1 MVILNTNDWGVMIV
15 LIASMLAH
23 IGLGIVLA
31 LFFVIYYI
39 NGNGKTKIF
48 FEILL
53 GLGGNAG
60 AIFILY
66 KTFKIEDTT
75 VNLFSIAS
83 CFFSFIIATV
93 IFVIIFAY
101 MIKDKENDE
110 RQIIRLR
117 DIIVGQ
123 TWWVKEY
130 RDKRVREID
139 EGLDYDKLK
148 QKEELLNHHEQE
160 IAIKNRLLEE
170 ETERI
175 EKLGQKKIR
184 LRLPEKSNITITK
197 EFIDVMPSYFKDV
210 VRCISEMNT
219 LEQEYLN
226 IVNTENMDINNIKS
240 YLYAL
245 STAISSNIFNSN
257 SGDIRIHFRYY
268 DKDKCGYVKLAAIK
282 GNQIFVQ
289 DMTFIP
295 YDKENM
301 INKSYECKRALIK
314 SINSTY
320 DYSSDNNAIW
330 KDYLTYTFYNL
341 KIDNIPYLSFGIS
354 LKDEFRY
361 KKLFYFLNYIAFFE
375 EYLQEKIET
384 LNNKYNLE
392 YILYGGDE

>member
-1 MVILNTNDWGVMIV
+1 M
-15 LIASMLAH
+15 LIASILAH
-23 IGLGIVLA
+23 AGLGIVLA
-31 LFFVIYYI
+31 LFFVIYYV
-39 NGNGKTKIF
+39 NGNGKAKIF

-60 AIFILY
+60 AIFVLY
-66 KTFKIEDTT
+66 RTFKIEDTT
-75 VNLFSIAS
+75 VNLFSMAS
-83 CFFSFIIATV
+83 CFFSFIIATI
-93 IFVIIFAY
+93 IFVIIFAN
-101 MIKDKENDE
+101 MIKDKENDKL
-110 RQIIRLR
+110 QIIRLR

-123 TWWVKEY
+123 TSWVKEF
-130 RDKRVREID
+130 RDKRMKEID
-139 EGLDYDKLK
+139 DVLDYNKLR
-148 QKEELLNHHEQE
+148 QKEETIKRQEQE
-160 IAIKNRLLEE
+160 IETKKRFIDEE
-170 ETERI
+170 IERI
-175 EKLGQKKIR
+175 EQIGNKKVH
-184 LRLPEKSNITITK
+184 LKLPEKSNITLTK
-197 EFIDVMPSYFKDV
+197 EFVDLMPSYFKDV

-219 LEQEYLN
+219 LEQEYLS

-245 STAISSNIFNSN
+245 STAISSNIFNNN

-314 SINSTY
+314 SINCSY
-320 DYSSDNNAIW
+320 DYKSDNNAIW

-341 KIDNIPYLSFGIS
+341 KTENIPYLSFGIS
-354 LKDEFRY
+354 LKNEIRY

-375 EYLQEKIET
+375 EYLQEKIEI

-392 YILYGGDE
+392 YIIYGGNE

>member
-1 MVILNTNDWGVMIV
+1 M
-15 LIASMLAH
+15 LIASILAH
-23 IGLGIVLA
+23 AGLGIVLA
-31 LFFVIYYI
+31 LFFVIYYV
-39 NGNGKTKIF
+39 NGNGKAKIF

-60 AIFILY
+60 AIFVLY
-66 KTFKIEDTT
+66 RTFKIEDTT
-75 VNLFSIAS
+75 VNLFSMAS
-83 CFFSFIIATV
+83 CFFSFIIATI
-93 IFVIIFAY
+93 IFVIIFAN
-101 MIKDKENDE
+101 MIKDKENDKL
-110 RQIIRLR
+110 QIIRLR

-123 TWWVKEY
+123 TSWVKEF
-130 RDKRVREID
+130 RDKRMKEID
-139 EGLDYDKLK
+139 DVLDYNKLR
-148 QKEELLNHHEQE
+148 QKEETIKRQEQE
-160 IAIKNRLLEE
+160 IETKKRFIDEE
-170 ETERI
+170 IERI
-175 EKLGQKKIR
+175 EQIGNKKVH
-184 LRLPEKSNITITK
+184 LKLPEKSNITLTK
-197 EFIDVMPSYFKDV
+197 EFVDLMPSYFKDV

-219 LEQEYLN
+219 LEQEYLS

-245 STAISSNIFNSN
+245 STAISSNIFNNN

-314 SINSTY
+314 SINCSY
-320 DYSSDNNAIW
+320 DYKSDNNAIW

-341 KIDNIPYLSFGIS
+341 KTENIPYLSFGIS
-354 LKDEFRY
+354 LKNEIRY

-375 EYLQEKIET
+375 EYLQEKIEI

-392 YILYGGDE
+392 YIIYRGNE

>member
-1 MVILNTNDWGVMIV
+1 M
-15 LIASMLAH
+15 LIASILAH
-23 IGLGIVLA
+23 IGLGIVLS

-39 NGNGKTKIF
+39 NGNGKAKIF
-48 FEILL
+48 FETLL

-60 AIFILY
+60 AIFVLY
-66 KTFKIEDTT
+66 KTFKIEDAT
-75 VNLFSIAS
+75 VNLFSMAS
-83 CFFSFIIATV
+83 CFFSFICATI

-101 MIKDKENDE
+101 MIKDKENDKK
-110 RQIIRLR
+110 QVIRLR

-123 TWWVKEY
+123 TSWVKEF
-130 RDKRVREID
+130 RDKRMKEID
-139 EGLDYDKLK
+139 DVLDYDKLK
-148 QKEELLNHHEQE
+148 QREQLLEHQEQE
-160 IAIKNRLLEE
+160 IIIKNKLLKD

-175 EKLGQKKIR
+175 EQIGNKKVR
-184 LRLPEKSNITITK
+184 LSLPEKSNITITK
-197 EFIDVMPSYFKDV
+197 DFIDVMPSYFKDV

-219 LEQEYLN
+219 LEQEFLS
-226 IVNTENMDINNIKS
+226 IVNTETMDVNNIKS

-245 STAISSNIFNSN
+245 STAISSNIFNNN

-314 SINSTY
+314 SINCSY
-320 DYSSDNNAIW
+320 DYKSDNNAIW

-341 KIDNIPYLSFGIS
+341 KIGTIPYLSFGIS
-354 LKDEFRY
+354 LKNDIRY
-361 KKLFYFLNYIAFFE
+361 KNLFYFLNYIAFFE
-375 EYLQEKIET
+375 EYLQEKVET
-384 LNNKYNLE
+384 LNNNYNLE

>member
-1 MVILNTNDWGVMIV
+1 M
-15 LIASMLAH
+15 LIASILAH
-23 IGLGIVLA
+23 AGLGIVLA
-31 LFFVIYYI
+31 LFFVIYYV
-39 NGNGKTKIF
+39 NGNGKAKIF

-60 AIFILY
+60 AIFVLY
-66 KTFKIEDTT
+66 RTFKIEDTT
-75 VNLFSIAS
+75 VNLFSMAS
-83 CFFSFIIATV
+83 CFFSFIIATI
-93 IFVIIFAY
+93 IFVIIFAN
-101 MIKDKENDE
+101 MIKDKENDKL
-110 RQIIRLR
+110 QIIRLR

-123 TWWVKEY
+123 TSWVKEF
-130 RDKRVREID
+130 RDKRMKEID
-139 EGLDYDKLK
+139 DVLDYNKLR
-148 QKEELLNHHEQE
+148 QKEETIKRQEQE
-160 IAIKNRLLEE
+160 IETKKRFIDEE
-170 ETERI
+170 IERI
-175 EKLGQKKIR
+175 EQIGNKKVH
-184 LRLPEKSNITITK
+184 LKLPEKSNITLTK
-197 EFIDVMPSYFKDV
+197 EFVDLMPSYFKDV

-219 LEQEYLN
+219 LEQEYLS

-245 STAISSNIFNSN
+245 STAISSNIFNNN

-314 SINSTY
+314 SINCSY
-320 DYSSDNNAIW
+320 DYKSDNNAIR

-341 KIDNIPYLSFGIS
+341 KTENIPYLSFGIS
-354 LKDEFRY
+354 LKNEIRY

-375 EYLQEKIET
+375 EYLQEKIEI

-392 YILYGGDE
+392 YIIYGGNE

>member
-1 MVILNTNDWGVMIV
+1 M
-15 LIASMLAH
+15 LIASILAH
-23 IGLGIVLA
+23 AGLGIVLA
-31 LFFVIYYI
+31 LFFVIYYV
-39 NGNGKTKIF
+39 NGNGKAKIF

-60 AIFILY
+60 AIFVLY
-66 KTFKIEDTT
+66 RTFKIEDTT
-75 VNLFSIAS
+75 VNLFSMAS
-83 CFFSFIIATV
+83 CFFSFIIATI
-93 IFVIIFAY
+93 IFVIIFAN
-101 MIKDKENDE
+101 MIKDKENDKL
-110 RQIIRLR
+110 QIIRLR

-123 TWWVKEY
+123 TSWVKEF
-130 RDKRVREID
+130 RDKRMKEID
-139 EGLDYDKLK
+139 DVLDYNKLR
-148 QKEELLNHHEQE
+148 QKEETIKRQEQE
-160 IAIKNRLLEE
+160 IETKKRFIDEE
-170 ETERI
+170 IERI
-175 EKLGQKKIR
+175 EQIGNKKVH
-184 LRLPEKSNITITK
+184 LKLPEKSNITLTK
-197 EFIDVMPSYFKDV
+197 EFVDLMPSYFKDV

-219 LEQEYLN
+219 LEQEYLS

-245 STAISSNIFNSN
+245 STAISSNIFNNN

-314 SINSTY
+314 SINCSY
-320 DYSSDNNAIW
+320 DYKSDNNAIW

-341 KIDNIPYLSFGIS
+341 KTENIPYLSFGIS
-354 LKDEFRY
+354 LKNEIRY

-375 EYLQEKIET
+375 EYLQEKIEI
-384 LNNKYNLE
+384 LNNKYNLSK
-392 YILYGGDE
+392 ILYLIFDYPHKHYTFKHFEI

>member
-1 MVILNTNDWGVMIV
+1 M
-15 LIASMLAH
+15 LIASILAH
-23 IGLGIVLA
+23 AGLGIVLA
-31 LFFVIYYI
+31 LFFVIYYV
-39 NGNGKTKIF
+39 NGNGKAKIF

-60 AIFILY
+60 AIFVLY
-66 KTFKIEDTT
+66 RTFKIEDTT
-75 VNLFSIAS
+75 VNLFSMAS
-83 CFFSFIIATV
+83 CFFSFIIATI
-93 IFVIIFAY
+93 IFVIIFAN
-101 MIKDKENDE
+101 MIKDKENDKL
-110 RQIIRLR
+110 QIIRLR

-123 TWWVKEY
+123 TSWVKEF
-130 RDKRVREID
+130 RDKRMKEID
-139 EGLDYDKLK
+139 DVLDYNKLR
-148 QKEELLNHHEQE
+148 QKEETIKCQEQE
-160 IAIKNRLLEE
+160 IETKKRFIDEE
-170 ETERI
+170 IERI
-175 EKLGQKKIR
+175 EQIGNKKVH
-184 LRLPEKSNITITK
+184 LKLPEKSNITLTK
-197 EFIDVMPSYFKDV
+197 EFVDLMPSYFKDV

-219 LEQEYLN
+219 LEQEYLS

-245 STAISSNIFNSN
+245 STAISSNIFNNN

-314 SINSTY
+314 SINCSY
-320 DYSSDNNAIW
+320 DYKSDNNAIW

-341 KIDNIPYLSFGIS
+341 KTENIPYLSFGIS
-354 LKDEFRY
+354 LKNEIRY

-375 EYLQEKIET
+375 EYLQEKIEI

-392 YILYGGDE
+392 YIIYGGNE

>member
-1 MVILNTNDWGVMIV
+1 M
-15 LIASMLAH
+15 AH
-23 IGLGIVLA
+23 AGLGIVLA
-31 LFFVIYYI
+31 LFFVIYYV
-39 NGNGKTKIF
+39 NGNGKAKIF

-60 AIFILY
+60 AIFVLY
-66 KTFKIEDTT
+66 RTFKIEDTT
-75 VNLFSIAS
+75 VNLFSMAS
-83 CFFSFIIATV
+83 CFFSFIIATI
-93 IFVIIFAY
+93 IFVIIFAN
-101 MIKDKENDE
+101 MIKDKENDKL
-110 RQIIRLR
+110 QIIRLR

-123 TWWVKEY
+123 TSWVKEF
-130 RDKRVREID
+130 RDKRMKEID
-139 EGLDYDKLK
+139 DVLDYNKLR
-148 QKEELLNHHEQE
+148 QKEETIKRQEQE
-160 IAIKNRLLEE
+160 IETKKRFIDEE
-170 ETERI
+170 IERI
-175 EKLGQKKIR
+175 EQIGNKKVH
-184 LRLPEKSNITITK
+184 LKLPEKSNITLTK
-197 EFIDVMPSYFKDV
+197 EFVDLMPSYFKDV

-219 LEQEYLN
+219 LEQEYLS

-245 STAISSNIFNSN
+245 STAISSNIFNNN

-314 SINSTY
+314 SINCSY
-320 DYSSDNNAIW
+320 DYKSDNNAIW

-341 KIDNIPYLSFGIS
+341 KTENIPYLSFGIS
-354 LKDEFRY
+354 LKNEIRY

-375 EYLQEKIET
+375 EYLQEKIEI

-392 YILYGGDE
+392 YIIYGGNE

>member
-1 MVILNTNDWGVMIV
+1 M
-15 LIASMLAH
+15 LIASILAH
-23 IGLGIVLA
+23 AGLGIVLA
-31 LFFVIYYI
+31 LFFVIYYV
-39 NGNGKTKIF
+39 NGNGKAKIF

-60 AIFILY
+60 AIFVLY
-66 KTFKIEDTT
+66 RTFKIEDTT
-75 VNLFSIAS
+75 VNLFSMAS
-83 CFFSFIIATV
+83 CFFSFIIATI
-93 IFVIIFAY
+93 IFVIIFAN
-101 MIKDKENDE
+101 MIKDKENDKL
-110 RQIIRLR
+110 QIIRLR

-123 TWWVKEY
+123 TSWVKEF
-130 RDKRVREID
+130 RDKRMKEID
-139 EGLDYDKLK
+139 DVLDYNKLR
-148 QKEELLNHHEQE
+148 QKEETIKRQEQE
-160 IAIKNRLLEE
+160 IETKKRFIDEE
-170 ETERI
+170 IERI
-175 EKLGQKKIR
+175 EQIGNKKVH
-184 LRLPEKSNITITK
+184 LKLPEKSNITLTK
-197 EFIDVMPSYFKDV
+197 EFVDLMPSYFKDV

-219 LEQEYLN
+219 LEQEYLS

-245 STAISSNIFNSN
+245 STAISSNIFNNN

-314 SINSTY
+314 SINCSY
-320 DYSSDNNAIW
+320 DYKSDNNAIW
-330 KDYLTYTFYNL
+330 KDYLTYTFHNL
-341 KIDNIPYLSFGIS
+341 KTENIPYLSFGIS
-354 LKDEFRY
+354 LKNEIRY

-375 EYLQEKIET
+375 EYLQEKIEI

-392 YILYGGDE
+392 YIIYGGNE

>member
-1 MVILNTNDWGVMIV
+1 M
-15 LIASMLAH
+15 LIASILAH
-23 IGLGIVLA
+23 AGLGIVLA

-39 NGNGKTKIF
+39 NGNGKAKIF

-60 AIFILY
+60 AIFVLY
-66 KTFKIEDTT
+66 RTFKIEDTT
-75 VNLFSIAS
+75 VNLFSMAS
-83 CFFSFIIATV
+83 CFFSFIGATI
-93 IFVIIFAY
+93 IFVIIFAH
-101 MIKDKENDE
+101 MIKDKENDKK
-110 RQIIRLR
+110 QVIRLR

-123 TWWVKEY
+123 TSWVKEF
-130 RDKRVREID
+130 RDKRMKEID
-139 EGLDYDKLK
+139 DVLDYDKLK
-148 QKEELLNHHEQE
+148 QKEQLLEHQEQE
-160 IAIKNRLLEE
+160 IVIKNKLLKDEI
-170 ETERI
+170 ERI
-175 EKLGQKKIR
+175 EQIGNKKVR
-184 LRLPEKSNITITK
+184 LNLPEKSSITITK
-197 EFIDVMPSYFKDV
+197 DFVEVMPSYFKDV

-219 LEQEYLN
+219 LEQEYLS
-226 IVNTENMDINNIKS
+226 IVNAENMDINNIKS

-245 STAISSNIFNSN
+245 STAISSNVFNNN

-314 SINSTY
+314 SINCSY
-320 DYSSDNNAIW
+320 DYKSDNNALW

-341 KIDNIPYLSFGIS
+341 KIGTIPYLSFGIS
-354 LKDEFRY
+354 LKNDTRY
-361 KKLFYFLNYIAFFE
+361 KNLFYFLNYIAFFE

-384 LNNKYNLE
+384 LNNNYNLE
-392 YILYGGDE
+392 YILYGGNE

>member
-1 MVILNTNDWGVMIV
+1 M
-15 LIASMLAH
+15 LIASILAH
-23 IGLGIVLA
+23 AGLGIVLA

-39 NGNGKTKIF
+39 NGNGKAKIF

-60 AIFILY
+60 AIFVLY
-66 KTFKIEDTT
+66 RTFKIEDTT
-75 VNLFSIAS
+75 VNLFSMAS
-83 CFFSFIIATV
+83 CFFSFIGATI
-93 IFVIIFAY
+93 IFVIIFAH
-101 MIKDKENDE
+101 MIKDKENDKK
-110 RQIIRLR
+110 QVIRLR

-123 TWWVKEY
+123 TSWVKEF
-130 RDKRVREID
+130 RDKRMKEID
-139 EGLDYDKLK
+139 DVLDYDKLK
-148 QKEELLNHHEQE
+148 QKEQLLEHQEQE
-160 IAIKNRLLEE
+160 IVIKNKLLKDEI
-170 ETERI
+170 ERI
-175 EKLGQKKIR
+175 EQIGNKKVR
-184 LRLPEKSNITITK
+184 LNLPEKSSITITK
-197 EFIDVMPSYFKDV
+197 DFVEVMPSYFKDV

-219 LEQEYLN
+219 LEQEYLS
-226 IVNTENMDINNIKS
+226 IVNAENMDINNIKS

-245 STAISSNIFNSN
+245 STAISSNIFNNN

-314 SINSTY
+314 SINCSY
-320 DYSSDNNAIW
+320 DYKSDNNALW

-341 KIDNIPYLSFGIS
+341 KIGTIPYLSFGIS
-354 LKDEFRY
+354 LKNDTRY
-361 KKLFYFLNYIAFFE
+361 KNLFYFLNYIAFFE

-384 LNNKYNLE
+384 LNNNYNLE
-392 YILYGGDE
+392 YILYGGNE

>member
-1 MVILNTNDWGVMIV
+1 M
-15 LIASMLAH
+15 LIASILAH
-23 IGLGIVLA
+23 AGLGIVLA
-31 LFFVIYYI
+31 LFFVIYYA
-39 NGNGKTKIF
+39 NGNGKAKIF

-60 AIFILY
+60 AIFVLY
-66 KTFKIEDTT
+66 RTFKIEDTT
-75 VNLFSIAS
+75 VNLFSMAS
-83 CFFSFIIATV
+83 CFFSFIIATI
-93 IFVIIFAY
+93 IFVIIFAN
-101 MIKDKENDE
+101 MIKDKENDKL
-110 RQIIRLR
+110 QIIRLR

-123 TWWVKEY
+123 TSWVKEF
-130 RDKRVREID
+130 RDKRMKEID
-139 EGLDYDKLK
+139 DVLDYNKLR
-148 QKEELLNHHEQE
+148 QKEETIKRQEQE
-160 IAIKNRLLEE
+160 IETKKRFIDEE
-170 ETERI
+170 IERI
-175 EKLGQKKIR
+175 EQIGNKKVH
-184 LRLPEKSNITITK
+184 LKLPEKSNITLTK
-197 EFIDVMPSYFKDV
+197 EFVDLMPSYFKDV

-219 LEQEYLN
+219 LEQEYLS

-245 STAISSNIFNSN
+245 STAISSNIFNNN

-314 SINSTY
+314 SINCSY
-320 DYSSDNNAIW
+320 DYKSDNNAIW

-341 KIDNIPYLSFGIS
+341 KTENIPYLSFGIS
-354 LKDEFRY
+354 LKNEIRY

-375 EYLQEKIET
+375 EYLQEKIEI

-392 YILYGGDE
+392 YIIYGGNE

>member
-1 MVILNTNDWGVMIV
+1 M
-15 LIASMLAH
+15 LIASILAH
-23 IGLGIVLA
+23 AGLGIVLA

-39 NGNGKTKIF
+39 NGNGKAKIF

-60 AIFILY
+60 AIFVLY
-66 KTFKIEDTT
+66 RTFKIEDTT
-75 VNLFSIAS
+75 VNLFSMAS
-83 CFFSFIIATV
+83 CFFSFIIATI
-93 IFVIIFAY
+93 IFVIIFAN
-101 MIKDKENDE
+101 MIKDKENDKL
-110 RQIIRLR
+110 QIIRLR

-123 TWWVKEY
+123 TSWVKEF
-130 RDKRVREID
+130 RDKRMKEID
-139 EGLDYDKLK
+139 DVLDYNKLR
-148 QKEELLNHHEQE
+148 QKEETIKRQEQE
-160 IAIKNRLLEE
+160 IETQKRFIEE
-170 ETERI
+170 EIERI
-175 EKLGQKKIR
+175 EQIGNKKVH
-184 LRLPEKSNITITK
+184 LKLPEKSNITLTK
-197 EFIDVMPSYFKDV
+197 EFVDLMPSYFKDV

-219 LEQEYLN
+219 LEQEYLS

-245 STAISSNIFNSN
+245 STAISSNIFNNN

-314 SINSTY
+314 SINCSY
-320 DYSSDNNAIW
+320 DYKSDNNAIW

-341 KIDNIPYLSFGIS
+341 KTENIPYLSFGIS
-354 LKDEFRY
+354 LKNEIRY

-375 EYLQEKIET
+375 EYLQDKIET

-392 YILYGGDE
+392 YIIYGG

>member
-1 MVILNTNDWGVMIV
+1 MGEVIIV
-15 LIASMLAH
+15 LIASILAH
-23 IGLGIVLA
+23 AGLGIVLA
-31 LFFVIYYI
+31 LFFVIYYV
-39 NGNGKTKIF
+39 NGNGKAKIF

-60 AIFILY
+60 AIFVLY
-66 KTFKIEDTT
+66 RTFKIEDTT
-75 VNLFSIAS
+75 VNLFSMAS
-83 CFFSFIIATV
+83 CFFSFIIATI
-93 IFVIIFAY
+93 IFVIIFAN
-101 MIKDKENDE
+101 MIKDKENDKL
-110 RQIIRLR
+110 QIIRLR

-123 TWWVKEY
+123 TSWVKEF
-130 RDKRVREID
+130 RDKRMKEID
-139 EGLDYDKLK
+139 DVLDYNKLR
-148 QKEELLNHHEQE
+148 QKEETIKRQEQE
-160 IAIKNRLLEE
+160 IETKKRFIDEE
-170 ETERI
+170 IERI
-175 EKLGQKKIR
+175 EQIGNKKVH
-184 LRLPEKSNITITK
+184 LKLPEKSNITLTK
-197 EFIDVMPSYFKDV
+197 EFVDLMPSYFKDV

-219 LEQEYLN
+219 LEQEYLS

-245 STAISSNIFNSN
+245 STAISSNIFNNN

-314 SINSTY
+314 SINCSY
-320 DYSSDNNAIW
+320 DYKSDNNAIW

-341 KIDNIPYLSFGIS
+341 KTENIPYLSFGIS
-354 LKDEFRY
+354 LKNEIRY

-375 EYLQEKIET
+375 EYLQEKIEI

-392 YILYGGDE
+392 YIIYGGNE

>member
-1 MVILNTNDWGVMIV
+1 M
-15 LIASMLAH
+15 LIASILAH
-23 IGLGIVLA
+23 AGLGIVLA
-31 LFFVIYYI
+31 LFFVIYYV
-39 NGNGKTKIF
+39 NGNGKAKIF

-60 AIFILY
+60 AIFVLY
-66 KTFKIEDTT
+66 RTFKIEDTT
-75 VNLFSIAS
+75 VNLFSMAS
-83 CFFSFIIATV
+83 CFFSFIIATI
-93 IFVIIFAY
+93 IFVIIFAN
-101 MIKDKENDE
+101 MIKDKENDKL
-110 RQIIRLR
+110 QIIRLR

-123 TWWVKEY
+123 TSWVKEF
-130 RDKRVREID
+130 RDKRMKEID
-139 EGLDYDKLK
+139 DVLDYNKLR
-148 QKEELLNHHEQE
+148 QKEETIKRQEQE
-160 IAIKNRLLEE
+160 IETKKRFIDEE
-170 ETERI
+170 IERI
-175 EKLGQKKIR
+175 EQIGNKKVH
-184 LRLPEKSNITITK
+184 LKLPEKSNITLTK
-197 EFIDVMPSYFKDV
+197 EFVDLMPSYFKDV

-219 LEQEYLN
+219 LEQEYLS

-245 STAISSNIFNSN
+245 STAISSNIFNNN

-314 SINSTY
+314 SINCSY
-320 DYSSDNNAIW
+320 DYKSDNNAIW

-341 KIDNIPYLSFGIS
+341 KTENIPYLSFGIS
-354 LKDEFRY
+354 LKNEIRY
-361 KKLFYFLNYIAFFE
+361 NKLFYFLNYIAFFE
-375 EYLQEKIET
+375 EYLQEKIEI

-392 YILYGGDE
+392 YIIYGGNE

>member
-1 MVILNTNDWGVMIV
+1 MIWGVIIV
-15 LIASMLAH
+15 LIASILAH
-23 IGLGIVLA
+23 AGLGIVLA

-39 NGNGKTKIF
+39 NGNGKAKIF

-60 AIFILY
+60 AIFVLY
-66 KTFKIEDTT
+66 RTFKIEDTT
-75 VNLFSIAS
+75 VNLFSMAS
-83 CFFSFIIATV
+83 CFFSFIGATI
-93 IFVIIFAY
+93 IFVIIFAH
-101 MIKDKENDE
+101 MIKDKENDKK
-110 RQIIRLR
+110 QVIRLR

-123 TWWVKEY
+123 TSWVKEF
-130 RDKRVREID
+130 RDKRMKEID
-139 EGLDYDKLK
+139 DVLDYDKLK
-148 QKEELLNHHEQE
+148 QKEQLLEHQEQE
-160 IAIKNRLLEE
+160 IVIKNKLLKDEI
-170 ETERI
+170 ERI
-175 EKLGQKKIR
+175 EQIGNKKVR
-184 LRLPEKSNITITK
+184 LNLPEKSSITITK
-197 EFIDVMPSYFKDV
+197 DFVEVMPSYFKDV

-219 LEQEYLN
+219 LEQEYLS
-226 IVNTENMDINNIKS
+226 IVNAENMDINNIKS

-245 STAISSNIFNSN
+245 STAISSNIFNNN

-314 SINSTY
+314 SINCSY
-320 DYSSDNNAIW
+320 DYKSDNNALW

-341 KIDNIPYLSFGIS
+341 KIGTIPYLSFGIS
-354 LKDEFRY
+354 LKNDTRY
-361 KKLFYFLNYIAFFE
+361 KNLFYFLNYIAFFE

-384 LNNKYNLE
+384 LNNNYNLE
-392 YILYGGDE
+392 YILYGGNE

>member
-1 MVILNTNDWGVMIV
+1 M
-15 LIASMLAH
+15 LIASILAH
-23 IGLGIVLA
+23 AGLGIVLA

-39 NGNGKTKIF
+39 NGNGKAKIF

-60 AIFILY
+60 AIFVLY
-66 KTFKIEDTT
+66 RTFKIEDTT
-75 VNLFSIAS
+75 VNLFSMAS
-83 CFFSFIIATV
+83 CFFSFIGATI
-93 IFVIIFAY
+93 IFVIIFAH
-101 MIKDKENDE
+101 MIKDKENDKK
-110 RQIIRLR
+110 QVIRLR

-123 TWWVKEY
+123 TSWVKEF
-130 RDKRVREID
+130 RDKRMKEID
-139 EGLDYDKLK
+139 DVLDYDKLK
-148 QKEELLNHHEQE
+148 QKEQLLEHQEQE
-160 IAIKNRLLEE
+160 IVIKNKLLKDEI
-170 ETERI
+170 ERI
-175 EKLGQKKIR
+175 EQIGNKKVR
-184 LRLPEKSNITITK
+184 LNLPEKSSITITK
-197 EFIDVMPSYFKDV
+197 DFVEVMPSYFKDV

-219 LEQEYLN
+219 LEQEYLS
-226 IVNTENMDINNIKS
+226 IVNVENMDINNIKS

-245 STAISSNIFNSN
+245 STAISSNIFNNN

-314 SINSTY
+314 SINCSY
-320 DYSSDNNAIW
+320 DYKSDNNALW

-341 KIDNIPYLSFGIS
+341 KIGTIPYLSFGIS
-354 LKDEFRY
+354 LKNDTRY
-361 KKLFYFLNYIAFFE
+361 KNLFYFLNYIAFFE

-384 LNNKYNLE
+384 LNNNYNLE

>member
-1 MVILNTNDWGVMIV
+1 M
-15 LIASMLAH
+15 LIASILAH
-23 IGLGIVLA
+23 VGLGIVLA

-39 NGNGKTKIF
+39 NGNGKAKIF

-60 AIFILY
+60 AIFVLY
-66 KTFKIEDTT
+66 RTFKIEDTT
-75 VNLFSIAS
+75 VNLFSMAS
-83 CFFSFIIATV
+83 CFFSFIIATI
-93 IFVIIFAY
+93 IFVIIFAN
-101 MIKDKENDE
+101 MIKDKENDKL
-110 RQIIRLR
+110 QIIRLR

-123 TWWVKEY
+123 TSWVKEF
-130 RDKRVREID
+130 RDKRMKEID
-139 EGLDYDKLK
+139 DVLDYNKLR
-148 QKEELLNHHEQE
+148 QKEETIKRQEQE
-160 IAIKNRLLEE
+160 IETKKRFIEE
-170 ETERI
+170 EIERI
-175 EKLGQKKIR
+175 EQIGNKKVH
-184 LRLPEKSNITITK
+184 LKLPEKSNITLTK
-197 EFIDVMPSYFKDV
+197 EFVDLMPSYFKDV

-219 LEQEYLN
+219 LEQEYLS

-245 STAISSNIFNSN
+245 STAISSNIFNNN

-268 DKDKCGYVKLAAIK
+268 DRDKCGYVKLAAIK

-314 SINSTY
+314 SINCSY
-320 DYSSDNNAIW
+320 DYKSDNNAIW

-341 KIDNIPYLSFGIS
+341 KTENIPYLSFGIS
-354 LKDEFRY
+354 LKNEIRY

-392 YILYGGDE
+392 YIIYGGNE

>member
-1 MVILNTNDWGVMIV
+1 M
-15 LIASMLAH
+15 LIASILAH
-23 IGLGIVLA
+23 AGLGIVLA
-31 LFFVIYYI
+31 LFFVIYYV
-39 NGNGKTKIF
+39 NGNGKAKIF

-60 AIFILY
+60 AIFVLY
-66 KTFKIEDTT
+66 RTFKIEDTT
-75 VNLFSIAS
+75 VNLFSMAS
-83 CFFSFIIATV
+83 CFFSFIIATI
-93 IFVIIFAY
+93 IFVIIFAN
-101 MIKDKENDE
+101 MIKDKENDKL
-110 RQIIRLR
+110 QIIRLR

-123 TWWVKEY
+123 TSWVKEF
-130 RDKRVREID
+130 RDKRMTEID
-139 EGLDYDKLK
+139 DILDYNKLR
-148 QKEELLNHHEQE
+148 QKEETIKRQEQE
-160 IAIKNRLLEE
+160 IETKKRFIEE
-170 ETERI
+170 EIERI
-175 EKLGQKKIR
+175 EQIGNKKVH
-184 LRLPEKSNITITK
+184 LKLPEKSNITLTK
-197 EFIDVMPSYFKDV
+197 EFVDLMPSYFKDV

-219 LEQEYLN
+219 LEQEYLS

-245 STAISSNIFNSN
+245 STSISSNIFNNN

-314 SINSTY
+314 SINCSY
-320 DYSSDNNAIW
+320 DYKSDNNAIW

-341 KIDNIPYLSFGIS
+341 KTENIPYLSFGIS
-354 LKDEFRY
+354 LKNEIRY

-375 EYLQEKIET
+375 EYLQEKIEI

-392 YILYGGDE
+392 YIIYGGNE

>member
-1 MVILNTNDWGVMIV
+1 M
-15 LIASMLAH
+15 LIASILAH
-23 IGLGIVLA
+23 AGLGIVLA

-39 NGNGKTKIF
+39 NGNGKAKIF

-60 AIFILY
+60 AIFVLY
-66 KTFKIEDTT
+66 RTFKIEDTT
-75 VNLFSIAS
+75 VNLFSMAS
-83 CFFSFIIATV
+83 CFFSFIIATI
-93 IFVIIFAY
+93 IFVIIFAN
-101 MIKDKENDE
+101 MIKDKENDKL
-110 RQIIRLR
+110 QIIRLR

-123 TWWVKEY
+123 TSWVKEF
-130 RDKRVREID
+130 RDKRMKEID
-139 EGLDYDKLK
+139 DVLDYNKLR
-148 QKEELLNHHEQE
+148 QKEETIKRQEQE
-160 IAIKNRLLEE
+160 IETQKRFIEE
-170 ETERI
+170 EIERI
-175 EKLGQKKIR
+175 EQIGNKKVH
-184 LRLPEKSNITITK
+184 LKLPEKSNITLTK
-197 EFIDVMPSYFKDV
+197 EFVDLMPSYFKDV

-219 LEQEYLN
+219 LEQEYLS

-245 STAISSNIFNSN
+245 STAISSNIFNNN

-314 SINSTY
+314 SINCSY
-320 DYSSDNNAIW
+320 DYKSDNNAIW

-341 KIDNIPYLSFGIS
+341 KTENIPYLSFGIS
-354 LKDEFRY
+354 LKNEIRY

-375 EYLQEKIET
+375 EYLQDKIET

-392 YILYGGDE
+392 YIIYGGNE

>member
-1 MVILNTNDWGVMIV
+1 M
-15 LIASMLAH
+15 LIASILAH
-23 IGLGIVLA
+23 AGLGIVLA
-31 LFFVIYYI
+31 LFFVIYYV
-39 NGNGKTKIF
+39 NGNGKAKIF

-60 AIFILY
+60 AIFVLY
-66 KTFKIEDTT
+66 RTFKIEDTT
-75 VNLFSIAS
+75 VNLFSMAS
-83 CFFSFIIATV
+83 CFFSFIIATI
-93 IFVIIFAY
+93 IFVIIFAN
-101 MIKDKENDE
+101 MIKDKENDKL
-110 RQIIRLR
+110 QIIRLR

-123 TWWVKEY
+123 TSWVKEF
-130 RDKRVREID
+130 RDKRMKEID
-139 EGLDYDKLK
+139 DVLDYNKLR
-148 QKEELLNHHEQE
+148 QKEETIKRQEQE
-160 IAIKNRLLEE
+160 IETKKRFIDEE
-170 ETERI
+170 IERI
-175 EKLGQKKIR
+175 EQIGNKKVH
-184 LRLPEKSNITITK
+184 LKLPEKSNITLTK
-197 EFIDVMPSYFKDV
+197 EFVDLMPSYFKDV

-219 LEQEYLN
+219 LEQEYLS

-245 STAISSNIFNSN
+245 STAISSNIFNNN

-314 SINSTY
+314 SINCSY
-320 DYSSDNNAIW
+320 DYKSDNNAIW

-341 KIDNIPYLSFGIS
+341 KTENIPYLSFGIS
-354 LKDEFRY
+354 LKNEIRY
-361 KKLFYFLNYIAFFE
+361 NKLFYFLNYIAFFE
-375 EYLQEKIET
+375 EYLQKKIEI

-392 YILYGGDE
+392 YIIYGGNE